1 MGRPRASV
9 EGAARGSGPG
19 SAAPTSEPSGAE
31 GSSFEQAAERLA
43 QIVELLESGELP
55 LEQSL
60 ALFEEGVGV
69 ARAAQKRLDE
79 AERRVE
85 ELVGVGPDGAAVTR
99 DFEG

>member
-1 MGRPRASV
+1 MMGRSRANV
-9 EGAARGSGPG
+9 EGGAKSSGPG
-19 SAAPTSEPSGAE
+19 SAEPASGSES
-31 GSSFEQAAERLA
+31 SSFEQAAARLA

-60 ALFEEGVGV
+60 GLFEEGVRV

-85 ELVGVGPDGAAVTR
+85 ELVGVGPDGAPVTR
-99 DFEG
+99 DLEG